1 MEVLSDFGLRENTAV
16 LFVSDHGD
24 MMGDH
29 DLYHK
34 TVEYEDSARVPFL
47 VRLPGERTVLPR
59 VDEVVELRDIMPT
72 VLDIAGVPIPA
83 GVDGVSV
90 LPLMEGAQVP
100 WRSEIHGEHV
110 AELFGNESMHWVT
123 DGRSKFIWFSGL
135 GMEQF
140 FDLDGDPTESRNVV
154 NQPDWAEES
163 PIGGTGSWRI
173 SMAERRGTSA
183 TADSSRAGRSRLSC
197 HGSGLSWAE
206 LSGLRPQSSRV
217 PSWTRTFLRVICLPR
232 WGRRPAPKTPRGWV
246 DRACRIPTA

>member
-1 MEVLSDFGLRENTAV
+1 MDFRAESSFVVQHPDVRRRAIAGYFGSITHIDFQVNRLMEVLSDFGLRENTAV

-29 DLYHK
+29 DRYHK
-34 TVEYEDSARVPFL
+34 TVGYEGSARVPFL

-123 DGRSKFIWFSGL
+123 DGRRKFIWFSGP

-154 NQPDWAEES
+154 NQPDWAEEVAD
-163 PIGGTGSWRI
+163 WRNRLVANLHGREEGYV
-173 SMAERRGTSA
+173 SDGRLV
-183 TADSSRAGRSRLSC
+183 AGRPVQTE
-197 HGSGLSWAE
+197 LSW
-206 LSGLRPQSSRV
+206 V
-217 PSWTRTFLRVICLPR
+217 
-232 WGRRPAPKTPRGWV
+232 
-246 DRACRIPTA
+246 RALLG